1 MHSCDVFTVVID
13 IDKLSSSQQNL
24 SLRCSIF
31 PECQLFISIFFLK
44 KKCLQAVHDLTSKS
58 LDSSLGLQWCVSL
71 GGTIIWKG
79 IIINSVIEYN
89 CLSCRLSPLNP
100 FESCL
105 SNLDSK
111 VDKSLETSLIE
122 LSNQSSTCSLFRDH
136 LSCRAG
142 NINSKC
148 TWSLLW
154 DFNPGIFIFSKKQ
167 NNVNASGVNL
177 FISSIELLRQ

>member
-31 PECQLFISIFFLK
+31 PECQLFISIFF
-44 KKCLQAVHDLTSKS
+44 KCLQAVHDLTCKS

-79 IIINSVIEYN
+79 IVINSALEYN
-89 CLSCRLSPLNP
+89 CLSCSLSPLNP

-105 SNLDSK
+105 SNLDSL

-122 LSNQSSTCSLFRDH
+122 LSNQSLACSVFGDNIDCKAGST
-136 LSCRAG
+136 
-142 NINSKC
+142 NINYFA
-148 TWSLLW
+148 SLLW
-154 DFNPGIFIFSKKQ
+154 AFNLVS
-167 NNVNASGVNL
+167 
-177 FISSIELLRQ
+177 